1 MPTTANLLT
10 LHHVNLCIM
19 STKELAIKTIKELP
33 DSATWEDI
41 EERIRFIAGVK
52 KAMNS
57 LDEERGIPIDE
68 VEAMIEEWSS
78 K

>member
-1 MPTTANLLT
+1 
-10 LHHVNLCIM
+10 M
-19 STKELAIKTIKELP
+19 STKELAIKTIQDLP
-33 DSATWEDI
+33 ENATWEDI
-41 EERIRFIAGVK
+41 EERIRFIAGVQ

-57 LDEERGIPIDE
+57 LDEGKGIPIDE

>member
-1 MPTTANLLT
+1 
-10 LHHVNLCIM
+10 M
-19 STKELAIKTIKELP
+19 STKELAIKTIQDLP
-33 DSATWEDI
+33 ESATWEDI
-41 EERIRFIAGVK
+41 AERIRFIAGIQ

-57 LDEERGIPIDE
+57 LDEGKGFPIDE